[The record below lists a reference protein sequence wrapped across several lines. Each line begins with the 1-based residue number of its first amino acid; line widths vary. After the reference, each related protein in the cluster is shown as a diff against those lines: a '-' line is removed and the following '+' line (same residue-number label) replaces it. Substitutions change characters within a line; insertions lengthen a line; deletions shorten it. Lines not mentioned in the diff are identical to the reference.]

1 VDIGGNKA
9 VRLRDQLAY
18 QHRIPFFHDGFGWLS
33 NMLAQREHHFPFRII
48 QAQTDIPAQL
58 LVFRR
63 MDTAA
68 KSISH
73 SLSDSFQ
80 DPAALRLC
88 CLKDPRFRGQTFLL
102 FYQTKKGK

>member
-1 VDIGGNKA
+1 MRRNKS
-9 VRLRDQLAY
+9 VRLRDPLAH
-18 QHRIPFFHDGFGWLS
+18 QHLIPLLDDGFCGLAD
-33 NMLAQREHHFPFRII
+33 MLLQGEHHFPFRII
-48 QAQTDIPAQL
+48 QAQADVPAQL